1 MFAEII
7 TIGDELLIGQ
17 VVDTNSAWMGQELN
31 KIGIEVLRIVS
42 IRDREDEILE
52 AISSQGFEQVGES
65 VDSMSVGSRQIGL
78 IGRID
83 NFTGEQLQALNTAF
97 LPMTTVRLYFE
108 EKYWI
113 DAVIKEA
120 PVFTYSLRTVL
131 FAVQLL
137 APYPYWKSV
146 KEHYYKLG
154 GSTGGFNF
162 PVSYDTPHNFEQ
174 FNETLFL
181 NCVNR
186 GNTRVDY
193 SAEIRCTSGQ
203 AANITITNAGNQKFI
218 AVKTTLTAADTVRI
232 FRENNILRV
241 TKETAGQ
248 TSDIFSA
255 LDEDSN
261 LFFMDVGDN
270 VIRADKESGDGRLA
284 VVIRFCDTVVGVRY
298 GI

>member
-1 MFAEII
+1 MFDLRVVSGGVSLKMGHLQSAYKI
-7 TIGDELLIGQ
+7 TALTGIDGIPVS
-17 VVDTNSAWMGQELN
+17 VVT
-31 KIGIEVLRIVS
+31 
-42 IRDREDEILE
+42 
-52 AISSQGFEQVGES
+52 SQGFEQIGES
-65 VDSMSVGSRQIGL
+65 VDSMSVGSRPIGL

-83 NFTGEQLQALNTAF
+83 NFTGEQLQALNLAF

-120 PVFTYSLRTVL
+120 PVFSYNLQTVS

-146 KEHYYKLG
+146 KEHYYSLG

-162 PVSYDTPHNFEQ
+162 PVSYNTPHNFEQ

-186 GNTRVDY
+186 GNTKVDY
-193 SAEIRCTSGQ
+193 TAEIRCTSGQ
-203 AANITITNAGNQKFI
+203 ATNITLTNAGNQKFI
-218 AVKTTLTAADTVRI
+218 TVRTTVTSADIVRI

-248 TSDIFSA
+248 TTDIFST
-255 LDEDSN
+255 LDEDSD

-270 VIRADKESGDGRLA
+270 VIRADKESGDGRLV

>member
-1 MFAEII
+1 MAQA
-7 TIGDELLIGQ
+7 GDGEACFSECHLTLPADGKERKGAGQGEELFRIREADGEFFIRRCA
-17 VVDTNSAWMGQELN
+17 VREESAFF
-31 KIGIEVLRIVS
+31 
-42 IRDREDEILE
+42 IRMEREDVPQEKFIGGKT
-52 AISSQGFEQVGES
+52 GFEACAPNDGV
-65 VDSMSVGSRQIGL
+65 
-78 IGRID
+78 
-83 NFTGEQLQALNTAF
+83 NTAF

-108 EKYWI
+108 AKYWI

-203 AANITITNAGNQKFI
+203 AANITLTNAGNQKFI

-232 FRENNILRV
+232 SPTRV
-241 TKETAGQ
+241 
-248 TSDIFSA
+248 SDS
-255 LDEDSN
+255 S
-261 LFFMDVGDN
+261 
-270 VIRADKESGDGRLA
+270 
-284 VVIRFCDTVVGVRY
+284 
-298 GI
+298 

>member
-1 MFAEII
+1 MFDLRVVSGNTSLKMGHRQSVYKI
-7 TIGDELLIGQ
+7 TTLTGIDGIPVS
-17 VVDTNSAWMGQELN
+17 VVT
-31 KIGIEVLRIVS
+31 
-42 IRDREDEILE
+42 
-52 AISSQGFEQVGES
+52 SQGFEQVGES

-154 GSTGGFNF
+154 GSTGGF
-162 PVSYDTPHNFEQ
+162 Q
-174 FNETLFL
+174 F
-181 NCVNR
+181 
-186 GNTRVDY
+186 
-193 SAEIRCTSGQ
+193 SG
-203 AANITITNAGNQKFI
+203 
-218 AVKTTLTAADTVRI
+218 
-232 FRENNILRV
+232 ILRY
-241 TKETAGQ
+241 AAQ
-248 TSDIFSA
+248 F
-255 LDEDSN
+255 
-261 LFFMDVGDN
+261 
-270 VIRADKESGDGRLA
+270 
-284 VVIRFCDTVVGVRY
+284 
-298 GI
+298 

>member
-1 MFAEII
+1 MFDLRVVSGNTSLKMGHRQSVYKI
-7 TIGDELLIGQ
+7 TTLTGIDGIPVS
-17 VVDTNSAWMGQELN
+17 VVT
-31 KIGIEVLRIVS
+31 
-42 IRDREDEILE
+42 
-52 AISSQGFEQVGES
+52 SQGFEQVGES

-78 IGRID
+78 ICRID

-203 AANITITNAGNQKFI
+203 AANITLTNAGNQKFI

>member
-1 MFAEII
+1 MFDLRVVSGNTSLKMGHRQSVYKI
-7 TIGDELLIGQ
+7 TTLTGIDGIPVS
-17 VVDTNSAWMGQELN
+17 VVT
-31 KIGIEVLRIVS
+31 
-42 IRDREDEILE
+42 
-52 AISSQGFEQVGES
+52 SQGFEQVGES

-113 DAVIKEA
+113 DAIIKEA

-203 AANITITNAGNQKFI
+203 AANITLTNAGNQKFI
-218 AVKTTLTAADTVRI
+218 AVKTTLTAADTVRKVVAA
-232 FRENNILRV
+232 RLRGRPM
-241 TKETAGQ
+241 TQ
-248 TSDIFSA
+248 
-255 LDEDSN
+255 EDSRKLAAALQRRGFSWN
-261 LFFMDVGDN
+261 D
-270 VIRADKESGDGRLA
+270 IRPVLNEWGQEIDE
-284 VVIRFCDTVVGVRY
+284 T
-298 GI
+298 